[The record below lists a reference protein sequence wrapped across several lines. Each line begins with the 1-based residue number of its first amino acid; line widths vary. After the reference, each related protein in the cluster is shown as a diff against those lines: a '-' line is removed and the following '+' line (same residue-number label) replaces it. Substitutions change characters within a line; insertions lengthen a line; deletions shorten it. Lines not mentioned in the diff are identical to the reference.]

1 MNDSFFD
8 LLFKSVNNMFKYLE
22 GFNFWNA
29 PAFAKDCCQISLI
42 AIFGYDVCI
51 VLCEKVIIQ
60 LEDVR

>member
-1 MNDSFFD
+1 
-8 LLFKSVNNMFKYLE
+8 MFKYLE